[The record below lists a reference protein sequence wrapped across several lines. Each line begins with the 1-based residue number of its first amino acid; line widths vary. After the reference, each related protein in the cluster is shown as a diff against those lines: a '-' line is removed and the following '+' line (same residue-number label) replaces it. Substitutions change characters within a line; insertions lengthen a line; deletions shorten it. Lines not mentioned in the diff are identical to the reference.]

1 MSWLRARIPGIW
13 AVLAVLTPF
22 AAPFSADAQDI
33 STEVT
38 AQGEFIVV
46 RATADLPASRMT
58 AWNVLTD
65 YDRLAQFIPD
75 MEYSRV
81 VSRGPN
87 GLVVAQKGR
96 YGVLFFAR
104 DVEVQLAVIES
115 PPHTVVSRFLSG
127 NVRDM
132 SGRYDLSENGS
143 GTRLVYQG
151 RLLPAEDLPPLIGLV
166 MVRYALERH
175 FTAMVREIE
184 RRDALER
191 ARTGQRAGQ

>member
-1 MSWLRARIPGIW
+1 MGWLRARIPGIW
-13 AVLAVLTPF
+13 AVLAVVIPF
-22 AAPFSADAQDI
+22 PAVAQDI
-33 STEVT
+33 TAEVT
-38 AQGEFIVV
+38 AQGEFINV
-46 RATADLPASRMT
+46 RASVELPVSRAL
-58 AWNVLTD
+58 AWSVLTD

-81 VSRGPN
+81 VSRGPD

-104 DVEVQLAVIES
+104 DIEVQLAVIES
-115 PPHTVVSRFLSG
+115 PPHTVVSRFIAG

-132 SGRYDLSENGS
+132 SGRYDLSETATGM
-143 GTRLVYQG
+143 RLVYQG
-151 RLLPAEDLPPLIGLV
+151 RLLPAEDLPPLIGLA

-175 FTAMVREIE
+175 FAAMVREIE

-191 ARTGQRAGQ
+191 PRAGQRAAQ

>member
-1 MSWLRARIPGIW
+1 MSWLRARNPGIW
-13 AVLAVLTPF
+13 AVLAALTSF
-22 AAPFSADAQDI
+22 AVPLPANAQDI
-33 STEVT
+33 TTDVT
-38 AQGEFIVV
+38 TQGEFIVV
-46 RATADLPASRMT
+46 RATVDLPASRAT
-58 AWNVLTD
+58 TWSVLTD

-81 VSRGPN
+81 VSRGPD

-115 PPHTVVSRFLSG
+115 PPHAVVSRFISG

-132 SGRYDLSENGS
+132 SGRYDLTENAT

-151 RLLPAEDLPPLIGLV
+151 RLLPAEDLPPLIGLA

-175 FTAMVREIE
+175 FAAMVREIE
-184 RRDALER
+184 RRDAVER
-191 ARTGQRAGQ
+191 NASGQRIAP